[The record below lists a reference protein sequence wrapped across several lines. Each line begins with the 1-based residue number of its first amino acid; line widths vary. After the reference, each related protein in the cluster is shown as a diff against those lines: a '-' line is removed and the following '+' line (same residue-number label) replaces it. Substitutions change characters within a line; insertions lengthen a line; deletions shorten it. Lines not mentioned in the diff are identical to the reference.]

1 MEPDGGSVTVTC
13 GTDLIT
19 ATAPP
24 AARMVV
30 GFYDDR
36 GCYFD
41 GEVVQPGETRVIAPR
56 GSYFATAIL
65 PERAADGT

>member
-1 MEPDGGSVTVTC
+1 MEPDGGSGSVAC

-19 ATAPP
+19 ATAPA

-41 GEVVQPGETRVIAPR
+41 GEVIQPGETRVIRSR

-65 PERAADGT
+65 PERAA